1 MAAVKKV
8 KFLGERPEISFRNIL
23 FYMTKVT
30 KIIVWRRFEPPCTF
44 DNFFGNIAPM
54 KYGINKTNARWKVN
68 ASCLKD
74 YKTIF
79 MLF

>member
-30 KIIVWRRFEPPCTF
+30 KIIVWRRFEPPF
-44 DNFFGNIAPM
+44 VSNPLA
-54 KYGINKTNARWKVN
+54 
-68 ASCLKD
+68 LL
-74 YKTIF
+74 TIF
-79 MLF
+79 LAISPQ

>member
-30 KIIVWRRFEPPCTF
+30 KIIVWRGLNPLLYPTPLHF
-44 DNFFGNIAPM
+44 
-54 KYGINKTNARWKVN
+54 
-68 ASCLKD
+68 
-74 YKTIF
+74 
-79 MLF
+79 